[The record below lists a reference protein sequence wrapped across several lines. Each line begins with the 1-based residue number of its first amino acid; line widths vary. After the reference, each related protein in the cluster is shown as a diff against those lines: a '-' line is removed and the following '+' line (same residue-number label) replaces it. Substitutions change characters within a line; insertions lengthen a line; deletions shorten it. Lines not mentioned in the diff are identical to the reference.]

1 MKFCA
6 KLFFSLIPAVT
17 GNTVLSNAITKQIS
31 AASASEIVS
40 KARQLENN
48 NNNQADYSWIANYDI
63 KFNGCYTG
71 SAYQNDQ
78 GFRNMLLAKF
88 QLCPSG
94 SGSKCKNGGDYVVSM
109 QDFVETY
116 YEAKMNAQQYKCTNT
131 YETCAYYC
139 NGSGY
144 YSNCLSSCF
153 SKAGVDYS
161 YCSTYYPNGN
171 NNNKNN
177 KNQDFEVWRYIE
189 CNSIN
194 GGGNNNKNQ
203 NNNRN
208 NNGYDNNGNPY
219 YYVGAYCAKNGA
231 EVRLGL
237 FSDWKC
243 TSPVSASTYETLT
256 GYTLPYTEQSMIG
269 TEALECKSH
278 NNNNNNKNNNN
289 NNGQDQALEVCQK
302 VYQASAKCE
311 TNLQI
316 SSKDTSACPYVT
328 KGVAQVSKAMAGDSD
343 GTPSKIAKT
352 VVPTVF
358 AAIFAVST
366 FLSCGYIYYLRH
378 LLSGRVIKT
387 ADEGLASQLGGEAA

>member
-1 MKFCA
+1 MKLCA
-6 KLFFSLIPAVT
+6 ALLFALLPAAA
-17 GNTVLSNAITKQIS
+17 GNTILSNAITKQIS
-31 AASASEIVS
+31 ATSASNIIS
-40 KARQLENN
+40 KARELNQN
-48 NNNQADYSWIANYDI
+48 NNNQAYYYSWMANYDI
-63 KFNGCYTG
+63 KFTGCYTG

-94 SGSKCKNGGDYVVSM
+94 SSSKCKNGGDYVVSM

-116 YEAKMNAQQYKCTNT
+116 YEAKMNAQQYQCTNT
-131 YETCAYYC
+131 YDTCTYYC
-139 NGSGY
+139 QGQEY
-144 YSNCLSSCF
+144 YDTCLSGCF

-177 KNQDFEVWRYIE
+177 KKDDFEVWRYIE

-194 GGGNNNKNQ
+194 GGGNNNRNQ

-208 NNGYDNNGNPY
+208 NNGYDNNGNTY

-243 TSPVSASTYETLT
+243 TAPVSVSTYETLT
-256 GYTLPYTEQSMIG
+256 GYSLPYTTSSMIG
-269 TEALECKSH
+269 TEALACKSH
-278 NNNNNNKNNNN
+278 NNDNKNNNN

-316 SSKDTSACPYVT
+316 DTKDTSACPFVN

-343 GTPSKIAKT
+343 GTPSNIAKT

-358 AAIFAVST
+358 ASLFAVST
-366 FLSCGYIYYLRH
+366 FLS
-378 LLSGRVIKT
+378 
-387 ADEGLASQLGGEAA
+387 